1 MTMMTNNNQTSIA
14 ETAVFQKLVADLGRF
29 ELHPLDLE
37 TDLKH
42 IHQWVNQDYAMY
54 WGMNGFSFDEVK
66 TAYQN
71 ILKHSKV
78 YIGFFNSEIAF
89 LLECYNPSDDLISS
103 HYEVEEG
110 DKGMHILVAPPKQR
124 IPNFT
129 WNIFTVIMDFIF
141 SHKEVQRIVVEP
153 DLRNEKIH
161 LLNTKAGFEYQKIIE
176 LPHKTAHLA
185 FCTRNQYDNA
195 LQNL

>member
-1 MTMMTNNNQTSIA
+1 MTNNNLISIA
-14 ETAVFQKLVADLGRF
+14 ETVVFKKTVPNLGSF
-29 ELHPLDLE
+29 ELHPINLE
-37 TDLKH
+37 TDLAH
-42 IHQWVNQDYAMY
+42 IHQWVNQDYAVY
-54 WGMNGFSFDEVK
+54 WGMNGFSLDEVK

-71 ILKHSKV
+71 ILNHSKV

-89 LLECYNPSDDLISS
+89 LMESYNPTDDLISK

-110 DKGMHILVAPPKQR
+110 DKGMHILVAPPKNR
-124 IPNFT
+124 ISNFT
-129 WNIFTVIMDFIF
+129 WNIFTVIMDFLF
-141 SHKEVQRIVVEP
+141 SHEEVKRIVVEP

-185 FCTRNQYDNA
+185 FCTKAQYDNA

>member
-1 MTMMTNNNQTSIA
+1 MITNNNLTSIA
-14 ETAVFQKLVADLGRF
+14 EKAVFQKTVPGLGSF
-29 ELHPLDLE
+29 ALHPIHLE
-37 TDLKH
+37 SDINH
-42 IHQWVNQDYAMY
+42 IHQWVNQEYAVY
-54 WGMNGFSFDEVK
+54 WGMNGFSTAEVK

-71 ILKHSKV
+71 ILNHSKV
-78 YIGFFNSEIAF
+78 YIGYFNSEIAF
-89 LLECYNPSDDLISS
+89 LLECYNPADDLISN
-103 HYEVEEG
+103 HYEVENG
-110 DKGMHILVAPPKQR
+110 DKGMHILVAPPKNR

-141 SHKEVQRIVVEP
+141 SHEDVNRIVVEP

-161 LLNTKAGFEYQKIIE
+161 LLNKKAGFEYQKIIE

-185 FCTRNQYDNA
+185 FCTRDQYNNA

>member
-1 MTMMTNNNQTSIA
+1 MMTNNNLTSIA
-14 ETAVFQKLVADLGRF
+14 ETAVFQKLVPNLGSF
-29 ELHPLDLE
+29 ELYPINLE

-42 IHQWVNQDYAMY
+42 IHQWVNQDYAVY
-54 WGMNGFSFDEVK
+54 WGMNGFSLDEVK

-71 ILKHSKV
+71 ILNHSKV

-89 LLECYNPSDDLISS
+89 LMESYNPIDDLISK

-110 DKGMHILVAPPKQR
+110 DKGMHILVAPPKNR

-129 WNIFTVIMDFIF
+129 WNIFSVIMDFLF
-141 SHKEVQRIVVEP
+141 SHEEVKRIVVEP

-185 FCTRNQYDNA
+185 FCTKAQYDNA

>member
-1 MTMMTNNNQTSIA
+1 MITNNNLTSIA
-14 ETAVFQKLVADLGRF
+14 ETAVFRKTVAGLGSF
-29 ELHPLDLE
+29 ALHPIHPESDIH
-37 TDLKH
+37 H
-42 IHQWVNQDYAMY
+42 IHQWVNQDYAVY
-54 WGMNGFSFDEVK
+54 WGMNGFSIEEVK

-71 ILKHSKV
+71 ILNHSQV
-78 YIGFFNSEIAF
+78 YIGYFNSEIAF
-89 LLECYNPSDDLISS
+89 LLECYNPADDLISR
-103 HYEVEEG
+103 HYEVENG
-110 DKGMHILVAPPKQR
+110 DKGMHILVAPPKNR

-141 SHKEVQRIVVEP
+141 SHDEVKRIVVEP

-161 LLNTKAGFEYQKIIE
+161 LLNKKAGFEYRKIIE

-185 FCTRNQYDNA
+185 FCTRSQYDNA